1 MIMIGVAITEEGK
14 DGGSSSIHQLNNND
28 NNNDTKDA
36 AIEAI
41 NHDSTEAEVAVAGT
55 NSIVLWLFLLC
66 IATFL
71 YQFYYY
77 KRNNNNTSS
86 SLSSK
91 KTKKTQSSDTTPEV
105 EMRELDAYTDW

>member
-1 MIMIGVAITEEGK
+1 MIMIGVAITEEGE
-14 DGGSSSIHQLNNND
+14 DGGTSSSIQLNNND
-28 NNNDTKDA
+28 NDTKDA

-66 IATFL
+66 MATLL

-77 KRNNNNTSS
+77 KRNNNNAS

-91 KTKKTQSSDTTPEV
+91 RTKGAQSSDTTPEV

>member
-1 MIMIGVAITEEGK
+1 MIMIGVAITEEGE
-14 DGGSSSIHQLNNND
+14 DGGTSSSIQLNNND
-28 NNNDTKDA
+28 NDTKDA

-55 NSIVLWLFLLC
+55 NIIVLWLFLLC
-66 IATFL
+66 IATLL

>member
-1 MIMIGVAITEEGK
+1 MIMIGVAITEEGE
-14 DGGSSSIHQLNNND
+14 DGGTSSSIQLNNND
-28 NNNDTKDA
+28 NDTKDA

-66 IATFL
+66 MATLL

-77 KRNNNNTSS
+77 KRNNNTSS

-91 KTKKTQSSDTTPEV
+91 KTKGAQSSDTRTPEV
-105 EMRELDAYTDW
+105 EMRELDPYTDW

>member
-1 MIMIGVAITEEGK
+1 MIMIGVAITEEGE
-14 DGGSSSIHQLNNND
+14 DGGTSSSIQLNNND
-28 NNNDTKDA
+28 NDTKDA

-55 NSIVLWLFLLC
+55 NIIVLWLFLLC
-66 IATFL
+66 MATLL

-77 KRNNNNTSS
+77 KRNNNNAS

-91 KTKKTQSSDTTPEV
+91 RTKGAQSSDTTPEV

>member
-1 MIMIGVAITEEGK
+1 MIGVAITEEGE
-14 DGGSSSIHQLNNND
+14 DGGTSSSIQLNNND
-28 NNNDTKDA
+28 NDTKDA

-55 NSIVLWLFLLC
+55 NIIVLWLFLLC
-66 IATFL
+66 MATLL

-77 KRNNNNTSS
+77 KRNNNTSSS
-86 SLSSK
+86 SLSSR
-91 KTKKTQSSDTTPEV
+91 KTKEAQSSGTTQEV

>member
-1 MIMIGVAITEEGK
+1 MIMIGVAITEEGE
-14 DGGSSSIHQLNNND
+14 DGGTSSSIQLNNND
-28 NNNDTKDA
+28 NDTKDA

-66 IATFL
+66 MATLL

-77 KRNNNNTSS
+77 KRNSNTSS

-91 KTKKTQSSDTTPEV
+91 KTKGAQSSDTTQEV
-105 EMRELDAYTDW
+105 EMRELDPYTDW

>member
-1 MIMIGVAITEEGK
+1 MIMIGVAITEEGE
-14 DGGSSSIHQLNNND
+14 DGGTSSSIQLNNND
-28 NNNDTKDA
+28 NDTKDA

-66 IATFL
+66 MATLL

-77 KRNNNNTSS
+77 KRNSNTSS

-91 KTKKTQSSDTTPEV
+91 RTKGAQSSDTTPEV

>member
-1 MIMIGVAITEEGK
+1 MIMIGVAITEEGE
-14 DGGSSSIHQLNNND
+14 DGGTSSSIQLNNND
-28 NNNDTKDA
+28 NDTKDA

-66 IATFL
+66 MATLL